1 LETLVH
7 EAGPRKTWNHSI
19 PVAKAIE
26 LPDATLPIKPYSLGA
41 WLGDGSSYTGN
52 IYGIDHEVFDFI
64 EADGY
69 SSTLESR
76 SIKSS
81 GSDNELFRAVVFPE
95 LRKLLRQEGLLLK
108 RGESV
113 KRNGSPK
120 RIPAVYLR
128 SSISQRKE
136 LLAGLMD
143 TDGNATKS
151 ASVEFTSVYKDFAYD
166 VYELVLSL
174 GYRATINES
183 DAKIN
188 GKFISKK
195 YVIRWSTNDDVFKLS
210 RKIKSHREYSKKY
223 NESKNNQRYIVAVN
237 PVDTVPTRCI
247 TVDSPNSL
255 YLVGKNFIPTHNTA
269 ASAMLLGTFM
279 SHENHAIL
287 VIDPQ
292 GQWSNENGIPFSPQ
306 KFAKGLGREVSVLR
320 MGEDIRLPME
330 VEIFSRMMT
339 KINLWSRFRKM
350 GPESRD
356 AFSREVAERIS
367 RLSYK
372 DYNVDPRDLLSK
384 VFKDIANS
392 QSSMAR
398 IYATVE
404 KQESLRSE
412 LLMLSG
418 EPVFNSDGEQM
429 IFNEEDLADIEA
441 NWGSILFAFK
451 PLHNL
456 FSTSN
461 LEGGKRRPLGGDTGF
476 LTGIFQVRGDN
487 PTKPA
492 PYVVIDM
499 SPNVKL
505 HAKAGLAK
513 NDDQLAMQKV
523 LDNGDIKALMLQMIL
538 HEMKK
543 SSEVAFASSNG
554 GNLNTQIV
562 FDEAWRFAP
571 EGKSTPEIE
580 ELANMLEGFALD
592 TRKFGIG
599 WTYILQ
605 SPADLKHGIWKQL
618 SYVLTGYGLVGE
630 DVRRLEALTDD
641 VSQIDLYR
649 QFIAP
654 AATKQYPFMFMGP
667 ISPLIFSTSPT
678 FINAFTNVGE
688 FLEANEKWIKP
699 ILKRRGMP
707 SITVEYMN
715 SKLIVEK
722 DTTKPPVEKEFTVGK
737 DKKDSEPQF
746 VKKQEKP
753 TSSDKTDEDDG
764 LAPLPF

>member
-1 LETLVH
+1 MTETGFGFVS
-7 EAGPRKTWNHSI
+7 ANSTSKQVNF
-19 PVAKAIE
+19 VAFDKE
-26 LPDATLPIKPYSLGA
+26 TPDAVVGKLVYFDVEINSEVYRSIGTVTSMTTENSLFSSGFEMAGSRGLGA
-41 WLGDGSSYTGN
+41 
-52 IYGIDHEVFDFI
+52 GIQSKDVRKSHI
-64 EADGY
+64 EIQA
-69 SSTLESR
+69 
-76 SIKSS
+76 
-81 GSDNELFRAVVFPE
+81 
-95 LRKLLRQEGLLLK
+95 
-108 RGESV
+108 
-113 KRNGSPK
+113 
-120 RIPAVYLR
+120 
-128 SSISQRKE
+128 
-136 LLAGLMD
+136 
-143 TDGNATKS
+143 
-151 ASVEFTSVYKDFAYD
+151 
-166 VYELVLSL
+166 
-174 GYRATINES
+174 
-183 DAKIN
+183 
-188 GKFISKK
+188 
-195 YVIRWSTNDDVFKLS
+195 VFKLDNDGIWQQHGS
-210 RKIKSHREYSKKY
+210 ALPTSPSTRSTVKLLDE
-223 NESKNNQRYIVAVN
+223 ETVN
-237 PVDTVPTRCI
+237 TMLSNASYPSIGFFRGLTGSPVPLNIPNYGGPTGAKHISILGR
-247 TVDSPNSL
+247 SGS
-255 YLVGKNFIPTHNTA
+255 GKTA

-330 VEIFSRMMT
+330 VDIFSRMMT

-372 DYNVDPRDLLSK
+372 DYNVDPRDLLSR

-404 KQESLRSE
+404 KQESLRTE
-412 LLMLSG
+412 LLMLAG

-429 IFNEEDLADIEA
+429 IFNDEDLADIEA

-476 LTGIFQVRGDN
+476 LTDIFQVRGDN

-580 ELANMLEGFALD
+580 ELATMLEGFALD

-641 VSQIDLYR
+641 VNQIDLYR

-678 FINAFTNVGE
+678 FINAFTSVGD

-722 DTTKPPVEKEFTVGK
+722 DSTKPTVKKEFSVGK
-737 DKKDSEPQF
+737 DKKNSEPQF
-746 VKKQEKP
+746 IKKQEKVDP
-753 TSSDKTDEDDG
+753 NKANNEDDG